1 MTRLETAND
10 SQTVPLPSMAGETLP
25 TPEHH
30 IVDILIEERA
40 EHLRANKFIWWLTRK
55 CLYPALQYR
64 QAVDMADAIA
74 RLNGHDVMT
83 ELSRRIPVKLQ
94 IDGLDHV
101 PATGPV
107 MIVGNHPSGIVDGI
121 ALYNTLMKKR
131 SDICFFANRDAIRV
145 APGLLDLLI
154 PVEWVEGKRSRLKT
168 KEALQFT
175 TRAFNQ
181 GKAVVI
187 FPSGGIAQFDK
198 NNQLREKAWLT
209 SAISMIRKYE
219 VPAIP
224 LHITARNSW
233 LYYFFHKW
241 NDELRNITLFHEMLN
256 KAGQTFKLK
265 FGPAIPHEALTG
277 DTARLTAH
285 LQHYVEFDLLDG
297 KPFTPDPRLETQHT
311 DITRRSPP

>member
-1 MTRLETAND
+1 MAN
-10 SQTVPLPSMAGETLP
+10 ETLP

-40 EHLRANKFIWWLTRK
+40 KHLHANKVIWWLMK
-55 CLYPALQYR
+55 KFLYPVLQYR
-64 QAVDMADAIA
+64 QAVDMANAIA
-74 RLNGHDVMT
+74 PLDGHGVMA
-83 ELSRRIPVKLQ
+83 ELSRRIPVNLDV
-94 IDGLDHV
+94 DGLDHV
-101 PATGPV
+101 PESGPV

-121 ALYNTLMKKR
+121 ALYNTLMKKS
-131 SDICFFANRDAIRV
+131 SDLCFFANRDAIRV

-168 KEALQFT
+168 KETLQYT
-175 TRAFNQ
+175 ARAFKD

-198 NNQLREKAWLT
+198 NNRLREKAWLT
-209 SAISMIRKYE
+209 SAVSMIRKYE

-265 FGPAIPHEALTG
+265 FGPAIPHDALTG
-277 DTARLTAH
+277 DTARLTEH
-285 LQHYVEFDLLDG
+285 LQHYVEFDLLND
-297 KPFTPDPRLETQHT
+297 KPFNPDPPAEAQHT
-311 DITRRSPP
+311 NTPCR